1 MLALPFAAALLAAA
15 PAAPSAQSAPAPAAS
30 PAASADS
37 QAIDRAADLI
47 GAGKPAE
54 AVTLLDAMIADQD
67 KRLKG
72 ETRSV
77 YCARSPVESLSYTVH
92 AAREKKA
99 AVVLPQEPCYALF
112 LKGYALID
120 LNRGDEAKTWL
131 ERAVAM
137 APSNAHFLGELAEWY
152 KVRKDYKTARALF
165 QRAVDA
171 ADLSPDNRK
180 TFDKGR
186 GLRGLGYILIEEGKL
201 DEAAALYRQCLQLD
215 PADERA
221 KKQLDYIAEH
231 RGTKI

>member
-1 MLALPFAAALLAAA
+1 MLALPFAVALLAAA
-15 PAAPSAQSAPAPAAS
+15 PAAPSAQPAPAPAAA
-30 PAASADS
+30 AASADS

-54 AVTLLDAMIADQD
+54 AVTLLDAMIAEQD

-72 ETRSV
+72 ETRQV

-92 AAREKKA
+92 AARERKA
-99 AVVLPQEPCYALF
+99 AIVLPQEPCYALF
-112 LKGYALID
+112 LKGFALID
-120 LNRGDEAKTWL
+120 LNRGDEAKAWL

-152 KVRKDYKTARALF
+152 KVRKDYKAARALF
-165 QRAVDA
+165 QRAVDS

-180 TFDKGR
+180 TFDKAR

-201 DEAAALYRQCLQLD
+201 DEAETLYRQCLQLD
-215 PADERA
+215 PADERS

-231 RGTKI
+231 RGKKI